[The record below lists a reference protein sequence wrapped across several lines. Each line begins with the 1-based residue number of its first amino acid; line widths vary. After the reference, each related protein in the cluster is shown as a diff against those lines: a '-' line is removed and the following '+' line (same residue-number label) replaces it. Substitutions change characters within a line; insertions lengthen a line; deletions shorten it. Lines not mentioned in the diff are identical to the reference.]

1 MKTIYFE
8 YFELGKDVELK
19 EFYFSPSVFILANDC
34 NLNLQSDFISFIE
47 KYKRKE
53 FGTKMYFSYIDKNEK
68 IAWEPSINFFIPIKL
83 PFPLFTLGAG
93 EVLDWWFNILSL
105 SAEKRQKYFEKI
117 EVLGL
122 KKFLNANWKD
132 IPNHIQLILMIIAQ
146 VLLSDILYVFWG
158 EKVFSQDVRDYIYQQ
173 LSLLLKGED
182 KNIFLFADKFKIT
195 SQVKVFK
202 FQGFLLKDKI

>member
-68 IAWEPSINFFIPIKL
+68 IAWEQSINFFIPIKL

-93 EVLDWWFNILSL
+93 EVLDWWFNIISIRK
-105 SAEKRQKYFEKI
+105 ENRKR
-117 EVLGL
+117 
-122 KKFLNANWKD
+122 
-132 IPNHIQLILMIIAQ
+132 
-146 VLLSDILYVFWG
+146 
-158 EKVFSQDVRDYIYQQ
+158 
-173 LSLLLKGED
+173 
-182 KNIFLFADKFKIT
+182 
-195 SQVKVFK
+195 
-202 FQGFLLKDKI
+202 